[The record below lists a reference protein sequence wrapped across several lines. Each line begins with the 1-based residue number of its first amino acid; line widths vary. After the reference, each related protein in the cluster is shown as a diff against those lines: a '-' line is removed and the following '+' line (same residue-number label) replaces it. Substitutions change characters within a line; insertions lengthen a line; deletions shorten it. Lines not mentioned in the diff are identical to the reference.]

1 LPYLLFL
8 LSLTSQFPKPLVLTQ
23 PQLDVLHAQDLE
35 LYQTNALHAHQ
46 DFYYQT
52 LSQDAL
58 PLAELD
64 AGHALMLQS
73 VSFAHQDMLYGPLPV
88 FVLCSQL
95 DALQELPPMPQ
106 QSTALQFGH
115 TMPSTLAFQLFAMVQ
130 PLQQSELQL
139 GIQSPIVLLV
149 LPQLSQQTNYKLQ
162 LVDSLETTLLALNAL
177 LDFFFYQP
185 HNKIAPQLVAQEPLL
200 VSVFQPLNVSQ
211 SLPPLVP

>member
-64 AGHALMLQS
+64 AGHAQMPQS
-73 VSFAHQDMLYGPLPV
+73 ALFVDQDTSYIPLPE
-88 FVLCSQL
+88 FVLLYQWVALLVPLQMPLQL
-95 DALQELPPMPQ
+95 
-106 QSTALQFGH
+106 QSTALQFGQ
-115 TMPSTLAFQLFAMVQ
+115 TIPSVQVHQLLAEVLLHQLLDQ
-130 PLQQSELQL
+130 PH
-139 GIQSPIVLLV
+139 GIQSSIALLV
-149 LPQLSQQTNYKLQ
+149 LPQPQPTN
-162 LVDSLETTLLALNAL
+162 
-177 LDFFFYQP
+177 
-185 HNKIAPQLVAQEPLL
+185 
-200 VSVFQPLNVSQ
+200 
-211 SLPPLVP
+211 